1 MAGAAQTDWF
11 SQNAPAAP
19 PPKGGGGSGTD
30 WFATN
35 APGAKPAARKT
46 EAQQATELAPSTQ
59 AAAKRQ
65 LPQPTM
71 EGGPSEQFL
80 SGPSGVNA
88 PPAGIPPPPRPAGE
102 TFGQDATR
110 ELGPYAKW
118 AGAGALTA
126 AGGPIGVLGATG
138 LAALGGAG
146 GEAVRQMAQ
155 HATTPAEAPKST
167 GEAAGGIA
175 KAGAETGATE
185 LALGVGGKLISGAVK
200 KFADPLGNAIQ
211 KVFKSAGP
219 PADPAFR
226 NSVGEA
232 AADLKAIYDANPI
245 NEMDRGGIINPD
257 KRIRKTVE
265 GINDYLSNMYHTER
279 AGQISAGTSVGAH
292 SPITGVKPDTLSF
305 TATKLSR
312 ELPLD
317 TPERAV
323 AKKLAM
329 DPGADL
335 TIAEIDSLQKAVG
348 AELRQFKTKS
358 GAQQAAIRSTSKITA
373 GYEALEDGLKQTLD
387 GSLKQSGQP
396 GLADYNRRYAALTD
410 VRDALEK
417 KMNSSEAAQFLDNIQ
432 EFFSLHGIGARVR
445 TAVGQSPGRQLE
457 QGLKGMSKS
466 AGAPKAALP
475 APPTMPP
482 PAAAPAAIPPPP
494 VGAAPTP
501 AAAPVSAMPPPL
513 SPAPA
518 AGAAMDAL
526 AKPAAGLV
534 RSAFNQLGMTNLI
547 TQRQQTTLETMVKGP
562 RWKSMD
568 TGEKVQ
574 AVKQVLHPNSSDVT
588 F

>member
-102 TFGQDATR
+102 TFSQDATR

-257 KRIRKTVE
+257 KRIRKVVT

-279 AGQISAGTSVGAH
+279 AGQIAAGTQIGAH
-292 SPITGVKPDTLSF
+292 GPIGGVKPDIITMVS
-305 TATKLSR
+305 TRLSR

-317 TPERAV
+317 SEARTIA
-323 AKKLAM
+323 AKLAA
-329 DPGADL
+329 DPAADL
-335 TIAEIDSLQKAVG
+335 SIAEHDTFQRALG
-348 AELRQFKTKS
+348 AELRKFKGMS
-358 GAQQAAIRSTSKITA
+358 PQQQAAVRTTSKWTT
-373 GYEALEDGLKQTLD
+373 GLESMEDASKQSLD
-387 GSLKQSGQP
+387 DILSQSGQP
-396 GLADYNRRYAALTD
+396 GLKDYNRRYAALTD
-410 VRDALEK
+410 VRDALQK
-417 KMNSSEAAQFLDNIQ
+417 RMNPAEASQLLDRVH
-432 EFFSLHGIGARVR
+432 EFFGTHGVSARIG
-445 TAVGQSPGRQLE
+445 TALGASPGRNLE
-457 QGLKGMSKS
+457 KGLKGMSKS
-466 AGAPKAALP
+466 AGAPKAAIP
-475 APPTMPP
+475 SPPGGQT
-482 PAAAPAAIPPPP
+482 
-494 VGAAPTP
+494 
-501 AAAPVSAMPPPL
+501 SAMV
-513 SPAPA
+513 SPARPPENVKGPSISA
-518 AGAAMDAL
+518 TTDAL
-526 AKPAAGLV
+526 AKPAAGVV
-534 RSAFNQLGMTNLI
+534 RSAFNQLGLTNLI
-547 TQRQQTTLETMVKGP
+547 TQRVQTTLETMMNGP
-562 RWKSMD
+562 RWKDMD
-568 TGEKVQ
+568 TGERLQ
-574 AVKQVLHPNSSDVT
+574 AVKSILAGER